1 MKIMRLTLTN
11 FKGVKD
17 FTLNAQGENITVKGD
32 NGAGKTTLFDAFT
45 WLLFDKDS
53 QNKAKFDIKTLDESN
68 NALHGL
74 DHEVEAVL
82 EIDGK
87 QLTLK
92 KSFREKWQKKRG
104 SAEQQFTGHTTDFYI
119 DDVPVKQKDYLAR
132 IAKIADESI
141 FKLLTNPRYFNE
153 QLKWEQRREIL
164 LEVCGDISDE
174 EVIASDDKLAGLPEI
189 LGDHSLDEY
198 KAIIKSQQKKIN
210 DELEKL
216 PIRIDEATKGL
227 PDIEGVDAERAT
239 EKVKLLKESI
249 RKKEQ
254 ELNRIDAGGE
264 VAEKTK
270 RLREVE
276 AELQEIKN
284 RHTAKLQG
292 QISDKQRELNTLLST
307 VDTQSTISNKKRDL
321 EYNNLRI
328 ESLEGEMAE
337 LREEFVAENKKEFTF
352 EQDDTCPTCG
362 QKLPQEQLEE
372 ARQKA
377 LEAFNLAKANKLQS
391 INAKGKKLKAEQ
403 ERLNAENT
411 ATEAEIKKLTAQ
423 LAQEEKKVKA
433 LRSELAELEQQSQN
447 LPPAYDEKLK
457 KKEELETAIAVLKG
471 GSKDEKAKIYEQI
484 AALEESVRDAERVL
498 SSIDAYEK
506 GQKRIEELKGQERKL
521 AAEYAELE
529 KRLFLTEEFT
539 RTKVRLLEEKVNGKF
554 RLARFKMFDV
564 QVNGGIS
571 ETCETIYNGVPYST
585 GLNAGHQI
593 IVGLDII
600 RTLSEHYQ
608 FFPPIFVDNAES
620 VTELPEME
628 AQVIRLVKPEINSEE
643 DRVKYSRLVV
653 ETEKELV
660 KEAV

>member
-1 MKIMRLTLTN
+1 MKIMRLTLKN

-307 VDTQSTISNKKRDL
+307 VDTQSTISSKKRDL

-337 LREEFVAENKKEFTF
+337 LREEFVAENEKEFTF

-433 LRSELAELEQQSQN
+433 LRNELAELEQQSQN

-484 AALEESVRDAERVL
+484 AALEESVKDAERVL

-506 GQKRIEELKGQERKL
+506 GQKRIEELRGQEKKL

-564 QVNGGIS
+564 QVNGGIF

>member
-53 QNKAKFDIKTLDESN
+53 QNKAKFDIKTLDKNN

-87 QLTLK
+87 QITLK

-174 EVIASDDKLAGLPEI
+174 EVIVSDDKLAKLPEI

-198 KAIIKSQQKKIN
+198 KSIIKSQQKKIN

-227 PDIEGVDAERAT
+227 PDIEGVDVERIS
-239 EKVKLLKESI
+239 EKVNLLKESI

-276 AELQEIKN
+276 AELQGIKN

-307 VDTQSTISNKKRDL
+307 VDTQSTISSKKRDL

-328 ESLEGEMAE
+328 ESLEDEMAE
-337 LREEFVAENKKEFTF
+337 LRKDYIEENKKEFTF

-372 ARQKA
+372 AR
-377 LEAFNLAKANKLQS
+377 
-391 INAKGKKLKAEQ
+391 
-403 ERLNAENT
+403 
-411 ATEAEIKKLTAQ
+411 
-423 LAQEEKKVKA
+423 
-433 LRSELAELEQQSQN
+433 
-447 LPPAYDEKLK
+447 
-457 KKEELETAIAVLKG
+457 
-471 GSKDEKAKIYEQI
+471 
-484 AALEESVRDAERVL
+484 
-498 SSIDAYEK
+498 
-506 GQKRIEELKGQERKL
+506 
-521 AAEYAELE
+521 
-529 KRLFLTEEFT
+529 
-539 RTKVRLLEEKVNGKF
+539 
-554 RLARFKMFDV
+554 
-564 QVNGGIS
+564 
-571 ETCETIYNGVPYST
+571 
-585 GLNAGHQI
+585 
-593 IVGLDII
+593 
-600 RTLSEHYQ
+600 
-608 FFPPIFVDNAES
+608 
-620 VTELPEME
+620 
-628 AQVIRLVKPEINSEE
+628 
-643 DRVKYSRLVV
+643 
-653 ETEKELV
+653 
-660 KEAV
+660 

>member
-216 PIRIDEATKGL
+216 PIRIDEVVKGL
-227 PDIEGVDAERAT
+227 TDIEGVDAERAT

-292 QISDKQRELNTLLST
+292 QISDKQRELNTLLSN
-307 VDTQSTISNKKRDL
+307 VDTQSTIGNKKRDL

-433 LRSELAELEQQSQN
+433 LRNELAELEQQSQN

-498 SSIDAYEK
+498 SSIDTYEK
-506 GQKRIEELKGQERKL
+506 GQKRIEDLKGQERKL

-554 RLARFKMFDV
+554 RFARFKMFDV